1 MPGEDDRQFT
11 VVNLAVRVTC
21 HTVSDSVKKFTWK
34 ELSKLNSRHNA
45 HVAYRGKVLKH
56 SCNIYDFS
64 VGVGRDSLTVKGL
77 GK

>member
-1 MPGEDDRQFT
+1 MIDSYSGEPSGAG
-11 VVNLAVRVTC
+11 NM